1 MSIARTGP
9 TPVDILVQNGVVVP
23 MSPTKTILYD
33 GALAIDSGRIEAIG
47 PADELLDL
55 YVGRNAIDARNQ
67 AVLPG
72 LIDTHHHFLQNL
84 LKGARDDLAFVDW
97 IDQVSSPL
105 ISMAVRDYLEGNY
118 ELQFQATRLGCAE
131 ALLSGITTIVN
142 MEWATAPQIVDV
154 YEQAG
159 IRAVHALYL
168 TDVDQW
174 GSPGMLL
181 SLDATMDLAEKLIAR
196 CQASKGGRVTFR
208 YGPACEN
215 SASSDLLREVRR
227 LADQKQ
233 VGIHVHIA
241 ESQFG
246 WDNIHELYGKTPVR
260 YLYDLGLLGS
270 DVLGTHC
277 IWLSD
282 KDIEILR
289 ETGTSVSYN
298 PECHMKLALGIAPV
312 TKMLEAGVRVSLGTD
327 TCAVNDD
334 MDLFEAMRVGA
345 FLQKISTM
353 DPAVVPAYQALELGT
368 IGGAKAL
375 GMDGEIGSLEV
386 GKRADVILVD
396 LDRVHMRPINNLVN
410 NLVYCASAS
419 HDVET
424 VIVDGQVVVE
434 DHNLLPWDER
444 VVIAEA
450 EAYAHRRFAETG
462 LPISPF
468 YR

>member
-1 MSIARTGP
+1 MTTGRTDVAE
-9 TPVDILVQNGVVVP
+9 VDLLIRNGVVVT
-23 MSPTKTILYD
+23 MDDNQTIHYD
-33 GALAIDSGRIEAIG
+33 GAVAIDQGRIVDVG
-47 PADELLDL
+47 PEDRIA
-55 YVGRNAIDARNQ
+55 GRYTSKETIDAHHN

-105 ISMAVRDYLEGNY
+105 ISMAVRDYLEGNHA
-118 ELQFQATRLGCAE
+118 LQWQATRLGCAE

-142 MEWATAPQIVDV
+142 MEWATAPEVVDV

-159 IRAVHALYL
+159 IRVVHALYL

-181 SLDATMDLAEKLIAR
+181 SLDATMDLAEQLIAR
-196 CQASKGGRVTFR
+196 CLGSEGGRVTFR

-215 SASSDLLREVRR
+215 SASSELLQEVRR
-227 LADQKQ
+227 LADRSQ
-233 VGIHVHIA
+233 VGIHMHIA
-241 ESQFG
+241 ESKFG
-246 WDNIHELYGKTPVR
+246 WDNIQARYRKTPVQ
-260 YLYDLGLLGS
+260 YLHDLGLLGP
-270 DVLGTHC
+270 DLLGTHC

-282 KDIEILR
+282 TDIEILK

-312 TKMLEAGVRVSLGTD
+312 TKMLEAGVSVSLGTD

-353 DPAVVPAYQALELGT
+353 DPAVLPAYEALKLGT
-368 IGGAKAL
+368 IGGARAL
-375 GMDGEIGSLEV
+375 GMQDEIGSLQV
-386 GKRADVILVD
+386 GKKADVIVVD

-410 NLVYCASAS
+410 NLVYCTSAS

-424 VIVDGQVVVE
+424 VIVDGRVVVE
-434 DHNLLPWDER
+434 DRVLLPWDEQS
-444 VVIAEA
+444 VIAEA
-450 EAYAHRRFAETG
+450 EAYAHQRFAEVG
-462 LPISPF
+462 LPVSPF
-468 YR
+468 YE

>member
-1 MSIARTGP
+1 MVEIDTLIQHGAVVTMDPAR
-9 TPVDILVQNGVVVP
+9 
-23 MSPTKTILYD
+23 TILYN
-33 GALAIDSGRIEAIG
+33 GAVAIDGDRIVAVG
-47 PADELLDL
+47 PTDELLGL
-55 YVGRNAIDARNQ
+55 YHGRKSIDASNK

-105 ISMAVRDYLEGNY
+105 ISMAVQDYVEGDH
-118 ELQFQATRLGCAE
+118 ELQRQATRLGCTE
-131 ALLSGITTIVN
+131 ALLSGITTILN
-142 MEWATAPQIVDV
+142 MEWATPPDVVDL

-159 IRAVHALYL
+159 IRAVHTLYL
-168 TDVDQW
+168 TDVDSW

-181 SLDATMDLAEKLIAR
+181 SLDATMALADQLIAR
-196 CQASKGGRVTFR
+196 CQESEGQRVTFR

-215 SASSDLLREVRR
+215 SASSDLLRDVRQ
-227 LADQKQ
+227 LADQNR
-233 VGIHVHIA
+233 VGIHIHIA

-260 YLYDLGLLGS
+260 YLHDLGLLGP
-270 DVLGTHC
+270 DLLGTHC

-282 KDIEILR
+282 EDIEILS

-312 TKMLEAGVRVSLGTD
+312 AKLLEAGVPVSLGTD

-353 DPAVVPAYQALELGT
+353 NPALLPAYQALELGT
-368 IGGAKAL
+368 NGGAKAL
-375 GMDGEIGSLEV
+375 GMEDEIGSLEV
-386 GKRADVILVD
+386 GKKADIILVD
-396 LDRVHMRPINNLVN
+396 LGRVHMRPINNLVN
-410 NLVYCASAS
+410 NLVYCTSAA
-419 HDVET
+419 HDVEM
-424 VIVDGQVVVE
+424 VLVDGRVLVE
-434 DHNLLPWDER
+434 DHRLLPWEEETA
-444 VVIAEA
+444 IAEA
-450 EAYAHRRFAETG
+450 EVYAHQRFAAAG
-462 LPISPF
+462 LPVSPF
-468 YR
+468 YL